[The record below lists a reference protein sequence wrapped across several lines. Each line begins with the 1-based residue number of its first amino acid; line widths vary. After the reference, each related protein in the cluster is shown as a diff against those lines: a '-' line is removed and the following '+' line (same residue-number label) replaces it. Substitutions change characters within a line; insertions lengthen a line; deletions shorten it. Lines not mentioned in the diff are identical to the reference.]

1 MKKWIAIALCLT
13 LAFGACACSAV
24 DKLQSVELPPLPE
37 RTEEPTPAVTAAPP
51 EDDGEDPAG
60 TAPVQAVVDKEAS
73 NRVTV
78 NFETTSYES
87 YDPSAGIERILTFSY
102 VTPKIR
108 IEGRDEAAEKINEY
122 IAMLDETYYTGND
135 YGDGPSSG
143 FNGMLE
149 AAEDNYTYAVMMGD
163 RSLPLEFSASRTAR
177 VARIDSKMINIVL
190 DSYEYLGGAHGN
202 YTDRAYVFDAE
213 TGERLRL
220 EDLAEDLENLKTEL
234 VSAML
239 QAVEEDPEYY
249 ADHLADDFLADGDR
263 EAAFS
268 ALLRDGSWYFSND
281 GLVLFS
287 DLYELAPYAAGLTE
301 FVLPYDQLAGIVDE
315 KWFPAART
323 GAGEFSVKPMAEVPE
338 GSLELLDR
346 VTYSEGEELCLLASG
361 TVYDVKLSTVY
372 YADHF
377 YELTQLW
384 CSSYMSDSALQVSA
398 VVPEGIPDLMI
409 SYTTADGQRCG
420 KLLSQSGLD
429 GSYQLVDDQIEV
441 LG

>member
-1 MKKWIAIALCLT
+1 MKKWMALLLCLA
-13 LAFGACACSAV
+13 LACSMCACAAI
-24 DKLQSVELPPLPE
+24 DSVELPPLPKL
-37 RTEEPTPAVTAAPP
+37 TEEPTAAASEAPQQ
-51 EDDGEDPAG
+51 EDSEEKTEEAAAIQPSVDR
-60 TAPVQAVVDKEAS
+60 QAA

-78 NFETTSYES
+78 NFEKTSYEN

-108 IEGRDEAAEKINEY
+108 IEGRDEAAAKINEY

-143 FNGMLE
+143 YNGMLE
-149 AAEDNYTYAVMMGD
+149 AAEDNYTYAVTMRD

-177 VARIDSKMINIVL
+177 VARIDSRMINLVF
-190 DSYEYLGGAHGN
+190 DSYEYTGGAHGF
-202 YTDRAYVFDAE
+202 YADRAYVFDTE
-213 TGERLRL
+213 TGERLKL
-220 EDLAEDLENLKTEL
+220 EALAAEGEDLQAALISGMKEL
-234 VSAML
+234 VKA
-239 QAVEEDPEYY
+239 DPEYY
-249 ADHLADDFLADGDR
+249 EEHLAEDFVAESDYDT
-263 EAAFS
+263 AFS
-268 ALLRDGSWYFSND
+268 ALLRDGAWYFNNE
-281 GLVLFS
+281 GLVIFS

-301 FVLPYDQLAGIVDE
+301 FVLPYEKLQGVIDE
-315 KWFPAART
+315 KWLPEARQ
-323 GAGEFSVKPMAEVPE
+323 GSGEFSIKPMSEVPE

-346 VTYSEGEELCLLASG
+346 VNYSQGEELCLLASG

-372 YADHF
+372 YADRF

-384 CSSYMSDSALQVSA
+384 CSSYMSDSALQVVA

-429 GSYQLVDDQIEV
+429 GSYLLVDDQINV